1 MNNFLAV
8 NHKAWKASLELGF
21 TWSGQQRTILA
32 HRKHSGPLRVQKAL
46 WPEAKGVC
54 HVIIVHPP
62 AGFAGGDELSI
73 QVAVAQ
79 DSHALITTPG
89 AGKWYASTGQTARQT
104 IDLQVA
110 DKAILEWLPQETMLF
125 NRAIA
130 HSQTSIR
137 LAASA
142 VFIGWDILV
151 IGRQSRAE
159 KFEAGHY
166 QNQLSIWQ
174 NDQLLF
180 KDQLFFQGNDRWLV
194 SPLGMHQL
202 AVSGSLYAIPPLEQ
216 RDEKRLDVHIDI
228 LRELM
233 SRMKVP
239 VRLTRLGYT
248 LVARYLGN
256 DTRQCLDAFAAIRAK
271 CRREWLGL
279 DEELPRIWKT

>member
-1 MNNFLAV
+1 MWQAKL
-8 NHKAWKASLELGF
+8 SLGF
-21 TWSGQQRTILA
+21 EKQTDRTILM
-32 HRKHSGPLRVQKAL
+32 HRKHIGPLRVQKAL
-46 WPEAKGVC
+46 WPEATGVC

-73 QVAVAQ
+73 EITVAQ
-79 DSHALITTPG
+79 GSHALITTPG
-89 AGKWYASTGQTARQT
+89 AGKWYASIGEPARQC

-110 DKAILEWLPQETMLF
+110 DDAILEWLPQETMLF

-130 HSQTSIR
+130 HSQTRIQ
-137 LAASA
+137 LATNAA
-142 VFIGWDILV
+142 FIGWDILV

-159 KFEAGHY
+159 KFEAGQY

-180 KDQLFFQGNDRWLV
+180 KDQLFFQGSDRWLI
-194 SPLGMHQL
+194 SPLGMDQK
-202 AVSGSLYAIPPLEQ
+202 AINGSLYAIPPLVQ
-216 RDEKRLDVHIDI
+216 RDEKILDAHIDI

-233 SRMKVP
+233 VRMKVP
-239 VRLTRLGYT
+239 VGLTRLGNT
-248 LVARYLGN
+248 MVARYLGN

-271 CRREWLGL
+271 CRREWFGL